1 MLFLFFHTSRNVD
14 MSHEKLRIHKY
25 VPYRLSN
32 VKYGL
37 GKALAFLCCF
47 HHKYEKGTKYIFLK
61 PKNRYSSCSLENI

>member
-14 MSHEKLRIHKY
+14 MSHEKLHIHKY

-47 HHKYEKGTKYIFLK
+47 HHKYEKGRK
-61 PKNRYSSCSLENI
+61 